1 MIRTMPIVAITLRGL
16 VDRRRFW
23 LMVLLAAMPVL
34 IALVGRTF
42 GRGMSGADIF
52 DPLMVGTVL
61 PLVALVFGTAALGSE
76 LEDGTI
82 VFLLAKP
89 VRRLRITLAKVMTA
103 AVLTAALVVPATV
116 LTGLV
121 AGTSRFEPGNATLA
135 YALAVAAGAAAY
147 TGLFVALSAFTS
159 RALAAGLAYIL
170 LWEGV
175 LAGLFEG
182 TRTFS
187 IRQATIG
194 LATELQAALT
204 GVTPADAPGNT
215 STAALVLA
223 VAIVGSL
230 ALATWRLSRFQLS
243 GGD

>member
-1 MIRTMPIVAITLRGL
+1 
-16 VDRRRFW
+16 
-23 LMVLLAAMPVL
+23 MV
-34 IALVGRTF
+34 
-42 GRGMSGADIF
+42 S
-52 DPLMVGTVL
+52 TVL

-89 VRRLRITLAKVMTA
+89 VRRLRITVAKGVTA
-103 AVLTAALVVPATV
+103 AALTAALVVPATI

-121 AGTSRFEPGNATLA
+121 AGTGAFEPGQATLG
-135 YALAVAAGAAAY
+135 YAIAVAVGSGAY
-147 TGLFVALSAFTS
+147 TMVFVALSSFTS
-159 RALAAGLAYIL
+159 RALAIGLAYVL
-170 LWEGV
+170 LWEGI

-194 LATELQAALT
+194 LASDLQRIST
-204 GVTPADAPGNT
+204 GIAPADSPGNT
-215 STAALVLA
+215 STAAFVLA
-223 VAIVGSL
+223 AAIVGGL

-243 GGD
+243 GSD